1 MNNSTSTS
9 NCNNYHRNVHR
20 HYLMIP
26 SRACWVTLTRTDVQ
40 IHTDVSQGRRAQMEL
55 QKHVCQHIRILRS
68 EIGAYCW
75 FDNNA
80 TLKSNYLSSPTFWP
94 KKSLVTHSTTDEEE
108 TLQDIYPYYV
118 LRTRNKDS
126 SIQLRRT
133 DFLIIANECCKAL
146 AMTNYT
152 RLKTSEISYM
162 QHNHK
167 ENE

>member
-1 MNNSTSTS
+1 MSWPCQLLNTILLWTRLLFYSLAMNHSTSTS

-94 KKSLVTHSTTDEEE
+94 KKSMVTHSTTDEEE
-108 TLQDIYPYYV
+108 ALQDIYPYYV

-133 DFLIIANECCKAL
+133 DFLI
-146 AMTNYT
+146 Y
-152 RLKTSEISYM
+152 R
-162 QHNHK
+162 
-167 ENE
+167 